1 MGTYGSRSLVVGG
14 AALSKAT
21 DKVVAKGKKIAAHL
35 LEAAEV
41 DIQFEAGKFSVA
53 GTDRMK
59 TFEEIAGAAYV
70 PHDYPLEV
78 LEPGLEEQA
87 YYDPVNF
94 TYPGGCHIAEVEIDP
109 ETGTV
114 TLVNYTAVD
123 DVGTVINP
131 MIVEGQLHGGIV
143 QGVGQALYENAV
155 YDEGS
160 GQLLSGSL
168 MDYCMPRADHMPMM
182 NIATHS
188 TLCTH
193 TPMGVKGCGEVGTIG
208 SPAAVINAVVDALS
222 HLGVTH
228 VDMPATPNRIWRL
241 LQNASLPVAAE

>member
-1 MGTYGSRSLVVGG
+1 M
-14 AALSKAT
+14 
-21 DKVVAKGKKIAAHL
+21 
-35 LEAAEV
+35 
-41 DIQFEAGKFSVA
+41 
-53 GTDRMK
+53 
-59 TFEEIAGAAYV
+59 
-70 PHDYPLEV
+70 PHNYPLEV

-143 QGVGQALYENAV
+143 QGVGQALFENAV

-182 NIATHS
+182 KVATHS

-241 LQNASLPVAAE
+241 IQNASLPVAAE